1 MTIWEITNDLIN
13 KVSMLVVTESDRSSL
28 HFWDQ
33 FGGDGSP
40 IHWIKPPKLQPF
52 VDKKRAKQKPR
63 ADISPFMPGSLALNA
78 RAHGALGDFLGR
90 FGQLLEIDV
99 LGETEYYY
107 NVTHVIDGIDREKSE
122 VLPGGF
128 VKKPAFKEFSI
139 PVQATVFKDA
149 SHRSSIYVN
158 DAAKSELE
166 KRIAKS
172 GITGMS
178 FTKAGETND

>member
-1 MTIWEITNDLIN
+1 MTIWEIANDLID
-13 KVSMLVVTESDRSSL
+13 KASMLVATEDDRANL

-40 IHWIKPPKLQPF
+40 IHWSKPPKLQTF
-52 VDKKRAKQKPR
+52 VDKKRAKPKPR
-63 ADISPFMPGSLALNA
+63 ADISPFRPGSLALNA
-78 RAHGALGDFLGR
+78 RARDALGEFLGQ

-99 LGETEYYY
+99 LGEVEYYY
-107 NVTHVIDGIDREKSE
+107 NITNVIGCIDHDRSE

-128 VKKPAFKEFSI
+128 IKKPAFKDSSI
-139 PVQATVFKDA
+139 PTQAAVFKDA
-149 SHRSSIYVN
+149 AHRSSIYVN

-166 KRIAKS
+166 KRIAES

-178 FTKAGETND
+178 FREA

>member
-1 MTIWEITNDLIN
+1 MTIWEIANDLIG
-13 KVSMLVVTESDRSSL
+13 KAPMLVVTEDDRCNL
-28 HFWDQ
+28 CFWDQ

-40 IHWIKPPKLQPF
+40 IHWTKPPKLQPF
-52 VDKKRAKQKPR
+52 VDKKRPKPMPR

-78 RAHGALGDFLGR
+78 KARDALGDFLDR

-99 LGETEYYY
+99 LGEIEYYY
-107 NVTHVIDGIDREKSE
+107 NITNVIDCIDRSKSE

-128 VKKPAFKEFSI
+128 VKKPAFNESSI
-139 PVQATVFKDA
+139 PTQAALFKDA
-149 SHRSSIYVN
+149 NHPSSIYAN

-166 KRIAKS
+166 KRIAES

-178 FTKAGETND
+178 FRKAWE